1 MILDARV
8 LDPEFVPREVVHRDS
23 EVDALSNAL
32 SPVTDGEPADTA
44 LLFGPSG
51 TGKTCLARYTVGQ
64 LRETVIDVRTQ
75 YVNCWQNYSRYRVLY
90 SILEG
95 LDLTIDI
102 HRQSTP
108 TDVLLERV
116 QAYDGPP
123 FVVVLDEV
131 DQLEDTGVL
140 YDLYRTHGVSMVL
153 VANREED
160 LFAGLDDRLV
170 SRLHGSQ
177 RVRFEKYGVDELA
190 AILRARVI
198 RGLTEDAV
206 DDANLRY
213 IADAAAGD
221 ARIAISTLR
230 TAARVADRQGM
241 DSLPESVIVDAVP
254 EAREEIQRKNLDQ
267 LKPHQK
273 VLYEIIEEHETIAP
287 GTLYERYRE
296 QVADPR
302 SDRTLRTYLNKLAT
316 YDLVV
321 PEGENRGRIYR
332 LASQES

>member
-1 MILDARV
+1 MIRDARV
-8 LDPEFVPREVVHRDS
+8 LDPEFVPSEVVHRDG

-32 SPVTDGEPADTA
+32 DPVTDGEPAETTF
-44 LLFGPSG
+44 LFGPSG

-64 LRETVIDVRTQ
+64 LREAVIDIRTQ

-90 SILEG
+90 RILEG
-95 LDLTIDI
+95 LDRTIDI

-116 QAYDGPP
+116 QAYDGAPY
-123 FVVVLDEV
+123 VVVLDEV
-131 DQLEDTGVL
+131 DQLEEPSVL
-140 YDLYRTHGVSMVL
+140 YDLYRTHEVSMLL

-170 SRLHGSQ
+170 SRLHGS
-177 RVRFEKYGVDELA
+177 RRIRFEKYGIDELA
-190 AILRARVI
+190 AILRARVD

-206 DDANLRY
+206 RDADLRY

-230 TAARVADRQGM
+230 AAAREADRQGL
-241 DSLPESVIVDAVP
+241 DRIPESVIREAVP
-254 EAREEIQRKNLDQ
+254 EARQEIQRKNLDQ

-273 VLYEIIEEHETIAP
+273 VLYEIIEEHGTVDP
-287 GTLYERYRE
+287 GTLYGTYRE
-296 QVADPR
+296 RVSDPK
-302 SDRTLRTYLNKLAT
+302 SDRTVRTYLNKLAT
-316 YDLVV
+316 YDLIVA
-321 PEGENRGRIYR
+321 EGENRGRVYR
-332 LASQES
+332 VA

>member
-1 MILDARV
+1 
-8 LDPEFVPREVVHRDS
+8 
-23 EVDALSNAL
+23 
-32 SPVTDGEPADTA
+32 
-44 LLFGPSG
+44 
-51 TGKTCLARYTVGQ
+51 
-64 LRETVIDVRTQ
+64 
-75 YVNCWQNYSRYRVLY
+75 
-90 SILEG
+90 
-95 LDLTIDI
+95 
-102 HRQSTP
+102 
-108 TDVLLERV
+108 
-116 QAYDGPP
+116 
-123 FVVVLDEV
+123 
-131 DQLEDTGVL
+131 
-140 YDLYRTHGVSMVL
+140 
-153 VANREED
+153 
-160 LFAGLDDRLV
+160 
-170 SRLHGSQ
+170 
-177 RVRFEKYGVDELA
+177 VRFEKYGVDELA

>member
-1 MILDARV
+1 MIRDARV
-8 LDPEFVPREVVHRDS
+8 LDPEFVPGEVVHRDG

-32 SPVTDGEPADTA
+32 SPVADGEPADTVI
-44 LLFGPSG
+44 LFGPSG

-64 LRETVIDVRTQ
+64 LREAVIDVETQ

-90 SILEG
+90 RILEG
-95 LDLTIDI
+95 LDRTIDI

-123 FVVVLDEV
+123 YVVVLDEV
-131 DQLEDTGVL
+131 DQLEDTSVL
-140 YDLYRTHGVSMVL
+140 YDLYRTHAVSMVL

-170 SRLHGSQ
+170 SRLHGSR

-190 AILRARVI
+190 AILRARLE
-198 RGLTEDAV
+198 RGLTADAV
-206 DDANLRY
+206 SEEDLRY

-230 TAARVADRQGM
+230 TAAREADRRGLDQVP
-241 DSLPESVIVDAVP
+241 DDVIREAIP
-254 EAREEIQRKNLDQ
+254 EAREEVQRKTLDQ
-267 LKPHQK
+267 LKPHQR
-273 VLYEIIEEHETIAP
+273 VLYEIVEEHGTVDP
-287 GTLYERYRE
+287 GTLYGTYRE
-296 QVADPR
+296 RVSNPR

-321 PEGENRGRIYR
+321 AEGDNRGRVYR
-332 LASQES
+332 LA